1 MKPKQL
7 CSVLAA
13 VILGG
18 ILLSPTAHAQYTG
31 DFQTNIIS
39 GVEVDWTGTYAVG
52 SNTAYDFLGIDSGGA
67 LISDAGGIGV
77 TGGGVGNDAVSVS
90 GTGSVWSNRNDLTIG
105 YGFIDGQRSQNNNN
119 SLTISDGGAVYDN
132 NSFVGGHNNAVVV
145 MGNGSAWNNSGTVI
159 VGVDYFEGGHSLII
173 ADGGVMSDDTAVFAG
188 GSGSKAL
195 VVGPGSVW
203 SNRNDLT
210 LGGEGGHSLVIS
222 NGGAVYDVNGEV
234 GGFNK
239 VLVTGIGSVWSN
251 SNSLVVG
258 YQNSVIIS
266 NGGAL
271 YSASGDLND
280 NPGHML
286 VTGVGSVWRIGGSLE
301 VAGDQ
306 NLTIADEGVVSA
318 GSVSNKAFI
327 TVSGGG
333 LYVTNGLGT
342 GALTLYGGGR
352 LTLNSGTVNVDSLAS
367 GQGSTIGFNGSTLRT
382 KATTIDNGSTFTV
395 GDGASSAMLKL
406 DSGGSGF
413 HSFANGLTI
422 SSNATLRG
430 NGTIIGSTVVNGG
443 GVLAPGA
450 SPGSITFSN
459 SLTLAPNSTFAVEL
473 NGPTDGQYD
482 RIVTLGT
489 VSVSNSVLSLSLGF
503 APSVGDTFTIISNL
517 GPSAVFGVFVDPQ
530 GNVLLDNAIFVVN
543 DTTFE
548 ISYTGNVDGQDVIL
562 TAVIPEPAT
571 WLLTAF
577 GIVAPVRLLA
587 GFRFR
592 VGRGTAIVAAGESS
606 RTYETGSSILDW
618 VVDGGGGHRC
628 GRIVLHAGFP
638 ASSEQRVVRREF
650 GTGGQGRTGP
660 LAGTGECPAQR
671 GSAAPE
677 GDGDHLEEQ
686 PGRALGG

>member
-503 APSVGDTFTIISNL
+503 APSVGDTFTIRERHRQGGGRADPARLERPRRRAIRRGQLRRDPGNAARERAVRAREGRIHRRERHASRTSRAGRRRQL
-517 GPSAVFGVFVDPQ
+517 LPRRDRGDAARPPGEAVAGP
-530 GNVLLDNAIFVVN
+530 
-543 DTTFE
+543 
-548 ISYTGNVDGQDVIL
+548 
-562 TAVIPEPAT
+562 
-571 WLLTAF
+571 
-577 GIVAPVRLLA
+577 
-587 GFRFR
+587 
-592 VGRGTAIVAAGESS
+592 RGTALRAGERHAHHRHRRAVDRRHQPRHRRAARDGRPPRGPVSS
-606 RTYETGSSILDW
+606 WPVEM
-618 VVDGGGGHRC
+618 
-628 GRIVLHAGFP
+628 GRVR
-638 ASSEQRVVRREF
+638 AS
-650 GTGGQGRTGP
+650 
-660 LAGTGECPAQR
+660 
-671 GSAAPE
+671 
-677 GDGDHLEEQ
+677 
-686 PGRALGG
+686 